1 MKPIRSL
8 DDLMGGAALE
18 RFRKSMDEAL
28 KNIQDP
34 NTDPK
39 KTRKVTLTLTIKPDK
54 DRKSAKFY
62 LDSRSSLA
70 PLEPFESN
78 VLLSRDDNGNV
89 AAAEFGNELPGQVSV
104 EDMEEKPDLNVTP
117 FVIRGRAA
125 R

>member
-62 LDSRSSLA
+62 LDSRSILA

-89 AAAEFGNELPGQVSV
+89 AAAEFGNEVPGQVSV
-104 EDMEEKPDLNVTP
+104 EDMEEKSDLNVTP
-117 FVIRGRAA
+117 FVIRGKAA